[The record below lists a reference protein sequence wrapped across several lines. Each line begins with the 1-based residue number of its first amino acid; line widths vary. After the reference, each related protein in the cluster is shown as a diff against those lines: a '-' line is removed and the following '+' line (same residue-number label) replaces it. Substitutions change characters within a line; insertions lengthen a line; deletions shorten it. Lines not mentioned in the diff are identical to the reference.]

1 MLHVLSLMIQISFIA
16 LPRWIVKQKKK
27 RDSYYLYVVEPYFHW
42 KIDGACLTLFFS
54 SSSVDSPINDDKV
67 NEVKAEV
74 SVLENNANDRKKND
88 IADVRENYKFDV
100 SLSFI

>member
-1 MLHVLSLMIQISFIA
+1 M
-16 LPRWIVKQKKK
+16 
-27 RDSYYLYVVEPYFHW
+27 
-42 KIDGACLTLFFS
+42 ACLTLFFF

-74 SVLENNANDRKKND
+74 SELENNANDRKKND

-100 SLSFI
+100 SLSFVYTHYRYLEEYTLQKNQKFVA

>member
-1 MLHVLSLMIQISFIA
+1 MNCETEKEKRLVLFVCSRTLLSLKD
-16 LPRWIVKQKKK
+16 RW
-27 RDSYYLYVVEPYFHW
+27 HAW
-42 KIDGACLTLFFS
+42 HCFFL
-54 SSSVDSPINDDKV
+54 SSVDSPINDDKV

-100 SLSFI
+100 SLSFIYVLT

>member
-1 MLHVLSLMIQISFIA
+1 MAHA
-16 LPRWIVKQKKK
+16 W
-27 RDSYYLYVVEPYFHW
+27 H
-42 KIDGACLTLFFS
+42 CFF

-100 SLSFI
+100 SLSFIYVLT